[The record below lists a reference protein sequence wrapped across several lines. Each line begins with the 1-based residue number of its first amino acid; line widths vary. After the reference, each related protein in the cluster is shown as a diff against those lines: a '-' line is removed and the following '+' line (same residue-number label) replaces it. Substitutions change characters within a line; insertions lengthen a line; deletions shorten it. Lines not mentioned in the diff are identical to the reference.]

1 MYNAMQNL
9 FLFYFFKF
17 RTTDPHAQSVNLLRL
32 AWKLSHKYFVEI
44 LQPDSDSMVPT
55 VTDNLYNLGFL
66 PENKIAIFLNPLVTT
81 SADAIGEIAWGMFIY
96 LLKILN

>member
-1 MYNAMQNL
+1 M
-9 FLFYFFKF
+9 
-17 RTTDPHAQSVNLLRL
+17 
-32 AWKLSHKYFVEI
+32 I
-44 LQPDSDSMVPT
+44 PT

-96 LLKILN
+96 LLYIYTGGIDTSKFTGSITYM

>member
-1 MYNAMQNL
+1 MPCRTKLL
-9 FLFYFFKF
+9 FFSKS
-17 RTTDPHAQSVNLLRL
+17 RTTGPHAQSVNLLRL
-32 AWKLSHKYFVEI
+32 RVAWKLSHKSFIET
-44 LQPDSDSMVPT
+44 LQPDSDSMIPT

-66 PENKIAIFLNPLVTT
+66 PENRITIFLNPLVTT

>member
-1 MYNAMQNL
+1 
-9 FLFYFFKF
+9 
-17 RTTDPHAQSVNLLRL
+17 
-32 AWKLSHKYFVEI
+32 
-44 LQPDSDSMVPT
+44 MVPT

-96 LLKILN
+96 LLKILNYIYIYTGGIDTSKFTGSITYV

>member
-1 MYNAMQNL
+1 M
-9 FLFYFFKF
+9 
-17 RTTDPHAQSVNLLRL
+17 
-32 AWKLSHKYFVEI
+32 I
-44 LQPDSDSMVPT
+44 PT

-66 PENKIAIFLNPLVTT
+66 PENRITIFLNPLVTT